1 MGAFRSLAAL
11 RDSLRHT
18 RLPTQAGATGAT
30 GPAASAHAAR
40 LRDLPRWLWLWF
52 PLASI
57 AVVFGVRLLLGE
69 YTYTQRMGTEQ
80 GVVENA
86 TVVVLILAIVAG
98 VLAFRRRRSLPSPW
112 LGRWLLLLTA
122 GCVYFAVEELS
133 WGQSLF
139 GWQTPELF
147 NAINDQQ
154 ETNIHNIS
162 SWFDQ
167 KPRIIL
173 ELGTLICAVIYPL
186 WALRTGFA
194 PDPGRGDW
202 RYWFWPTLVCF
213 PAAVLAVTIKLPKRF
228 HRLFDWPRPPPL
240 DIRLSEVQEYFFAV
254 VLLLYLWSF
263 YVRLRQFDKRGGN
276 ES

>member
-1 MGAFRSLAAL
+1 MGAFRSLAA
-11 RDSLRHT
+11 
-18 RLPTQAGATGAT
+18 
-30 GPAASAHAAR
+30 

-57 AVVFGVRLLLGE
+57 AVVFGVRLLLGKDT
-69 YTYTQRMGTEQ
+69 YTYRMGTEQ

-86 TVVVLILAIVAG
+86 TVVILILAIVAG
-98 VLAFRRRRSLPSPW
+98 LLAFRRRRSLPNPW

-122 GCVYFAVEELS
+122 GCVYFAVEEVS
-133 WGQSLF
+133 WGQHFF
-139 GWQTPELF
+139 GWQTPDTL
-147 NAINDQQ
+147 NTINDQR

-173 ELGTLICAVIYPL
+173 ELGTLIGAVIFPI

-194 PDPGRGDW
+194 PDPGRDW
-202 RYWFWPTLVCF
+202 RYWFWPSLVCF

-228 HRLFDWPRPPPL
+228 HGLFDWPRPPPL